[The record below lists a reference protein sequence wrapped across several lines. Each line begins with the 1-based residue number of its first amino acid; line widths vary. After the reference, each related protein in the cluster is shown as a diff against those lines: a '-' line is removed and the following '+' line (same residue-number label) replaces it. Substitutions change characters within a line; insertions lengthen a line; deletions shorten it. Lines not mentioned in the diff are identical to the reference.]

1 MEVCSITHFSRINS
15 PIATSRSDRHVYTA
29 NAASTIAD
37 GDRVRVYC
45 NRRSGNGE
53 SEDLCYW
60 IRETSGVRESLC
72 RSKRRYSIDN
82 FDIERLSSPRFV
94 NGYGTY
100 RKPEVAIG
108 KNYSD
113 SCRDSCSGCVSH
125 CDGICEYAS
134 RISGKSISSNGVH
147 ELIRTYWQ
155 TGRSYL
161 AKSLILIISGVRR
174 SSALHCKCHS

>member
-1 MEVCSITHFSRINS
+1 
-15 PIATSRSDRHVYTA
+15 A

-37 GDRVRVYC
+37 GDRVRVYS

-82 FDIERLSSPRFV
+82 FDIESFSSPRFV
-94 NGYGTY
+94 NGYGTH
-100 RKPEVAIG
+100 RKPEVAVG
-108 KNYSD
+108 KNHRNGRCY
-113 SCRDSCSGCVSH
+113 CGTVCVSH
-125 CDGICEYAS
+125 CDGICEYPS

-161 AKSLILIISGVRR
+161 A
-174 SSALHCKCHS
+174 